1 MTLQTPAGESPSLST
16 VDEGKVHITRRMLK
30 KPKDTRVYQVAMA
43 YVAMKAQGH
52 KLQAIS
58 DALLIPKDTIKTYV
72 ARAHKAGWLEPR
84 DLDVE
89 DQQEITLP
97 ELVTRNVVELLQAR
111 DKDVTVEA
119 AKGIGVFKSH
129 QAVKVDSQIIAG
141 LALRVEVAL
150 PPGIAEASPIQ
161 IRSGSLGG
169 TPAVDGEIVEEQ

>member
-1 MTLQTPAGESPSLST
+1 MT
-16 VDEGKVHITRRMLK
+16 K

-58 DALLIPKDTIKTYV
+58 DTLQIPKDTIKTYV

-89 DQQEITLP
+89 DQQEVTLP
-97 ELVTRNVVELLQAR
+97 ELITRNVVEFLNAR

-119 AKGIGVFKSH
+119 AKGIGIFKSH
-129 QAVKVDSQIIAG
+129 QAVKMEGQVGVG
-141 LALRVEVAL
+141 LALRVEVEL
-150 PPGIAEASPIQ
+150 PPGIAERSPIQ
-161 IRSGSLGG
+161 IRGGSLGG
-169 TPAVDGEIVEEQ
+169 TPAVDGEFVEADE